1 MHVIL
6 LNIYPVVFLSP
17 FCFLSQSEGFEAL
30 LETEKDKSATLVLGS
45 GMEFKIGGEGS
56 GLASRG
62 VLPKGTA
69 RK

>member
-1 MHVIL
+1 MS
-6 LNIYPVVFLSP
+6 NSP
-17 FCFLSQSEGFEAL
+17 FTPPNQELGFEAL
-30 LETEKDKSATLVLGS
+30 LDTERDKSSTLVLGS

-56 GLASRG
+56 GLAARG